1 MWGGVH
7 LINGYSP
14 IRPAGVAREFGAA
27 IHGEIDPGIADY
39 LLEWQGGPEGRLAQ
53 LGVDGI
59 LVARQIDLVPK
70 PESEWSLAFSSE
82 EGRVY
87 HRRGGPLPRVRS
99 LPAIDSRPNEQF
111 APASI
116 RVMEDS
122 RNRVV
127 AEVDVPAGERPAFV
141 TISRPYFP
149 GYRASVGSHRV
160 EVNSYRGL
168 MPALELPGGTSG
180 RLILE
185 YRPWWL
191 TFGGA
196 LSFCCAAILLA
207 SAFVAYFTR
216 PRDQYTSRL

>member
-1 MWGGVH
+1 
-7 LINGYSP
+7 
-14 IRPAGVAREFGAA
+14 
-27 IHGEIDPGIADY
+27 
-39 LLEWQGGPEGRLAQ
+39 
-53 LGVDGI
+53 
-59 LVARQIDLVPK
+59 
-70 PESEWSLAFSSE
+70 
-82 EGRVY
+82 
-87 HRRGGPLPRVRS
+87 
-99 LPAIDSRPNEQF
+99 
-111 APASI
+111 
-116 RVMEDS
+116 MEDS

-127 AEVDVPAGERPAFV
+127 AEVAGPAGERPAFV